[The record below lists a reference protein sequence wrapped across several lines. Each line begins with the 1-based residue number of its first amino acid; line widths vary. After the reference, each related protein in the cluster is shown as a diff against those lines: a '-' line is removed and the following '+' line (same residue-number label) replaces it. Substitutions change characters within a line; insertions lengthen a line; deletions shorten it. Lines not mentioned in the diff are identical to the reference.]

1 MAYSKPDPL
10 RPEEKKQL
18 DDLFDGLLRRLTV
31 TPPVLLDD
39 DPHPKVVV
47 EIHQQLR
54 LRLAEVKRSQ
64 PTDPLAL
71 EIRRAI
77 NALEDLPADADP
89 LRFRKYWKRGSVKDI
104 LIRSKLP
111 AFHP

>member
-10 RPEEKKQL
+10 RPKEKKQL

-31 TPPVLLDD
+31 APPVLQED

-77 NALEDLPADADP
+77 NTLEDLPVDARPAQIQEALETRFGKGYFDP
-89 LRFRKYWKRGSVKDI
+89 K
-104 LIRSKLP
+104 
-111 AFHP
+111 

>member
-1 MAYSKPDPL
+1 MAYRKPEPL

-18 DDLFDGLLRRLTV
+18 NNLFDGLLRRLTV

-64 PTDPLAL
+64 PDDPLAW

-77 NALEDLPADADP
+77 NALEDLPVDARPAQIQEVLEARFGKGYFDP
-89 LRFRKYWKRGSVKDI
+89 K
-104 LIRSKLP
+104 
-111 AFHP
+111 

>member
-1 MAYSKPDPL
+1 MAYRKPEPL

-18 DDLFDGLLRRLTV
+18 NNLFDGLLRRLTV

-77 NALEDLPADADP
+77 NALEDLPVDARPAQIQEVLEARFGKGYFDP
-89 LRFRKYWKRGSVKDI
+89 E
-104 LIRSKLP
+104 
-111 AFHP
+111 